1 MKEYGRP
8 YDLLQNTNSLFYKMV
23 QQLGEAEAAALTER
37 AEQVSLLQGVVVE
50 VCLQG
55 SLLTISTRGLITRTL
70 CPFNQKPPE
79 TKAS

>member
-1 MKEYGRP
+1 MKEYGHP
-8 YDLLQNTNSLFYKMV
+8 YDLLQNTNSLFYNMV
-23 QQLGEAEAAALTER
+23 QQLGEAEATALTER
-37 AEQVSLLQGVVVE
+37 AKQVSLLQGVVVE